1 MVRQFMSLYIPYT
14 PAVPTNGDFTDVKP
28 SDYFADAVKWAVEN
42 NVTSGTGGG
51 KFSPTP
57 LVLAG
62 RLSLSCGVLTA
73 SRSLPPQQTPLQT

>member
-51 KFSPTP
+51 KFSPNSTCT
-57 LVLAG
+57 LGQIVTFLHRAMG
-62 RLSLSCGVLTA
+62 K
-73 SRSLPPQQTPLQT
+73 

>member
-1 MVRQFMSLYIPYT
+1 MVHQFTSLYIPYT

-62 RLSLSCGVLTA
+62 RLSLSCTA
-73 SRSLPPQQTPLQT
+73 LWGNKSGRLLPS